1 MYDVIIIGAG
11 VSGMTASIYGARSLK
26 KILVLESKSYGGQ
39 IIETKMIENYPAEKN
54 ISGFDLAT
62 KLYNQVKDLG
72 VDIVYEEVLKIND
85 GKVKEVITNKNTYKT
100 KTIIISTGLKN
111 RKLNLEYEDELIGK
125 GVSYCA
131 ICDGYFYKDKEVA
144 IVGGGNKAL
153 EEALYLTDIAKKVY
167 LIHRKDTFRAH
178 KITVDKL
185 SKKNNIEFIYNT
197 NIVKLNK
204 KDKLESI
211 ELLDINNNNKRVLK
225 IDGLFISI
233 GKIPSNKV
241 FSSLINLSSDGYII
255 TDENCKTNIEGIY
268 ASGDIRDKKL
278 RQLVTATSDGAIA
291 ITEAI
296 NYIDNLD

>member
-1 MYDVIIIGAG
+1 MYDIIIIGAG

-39 IIETKMIENYPAEKN
+39 IIETQNIENYPGEKN
-54 ISGFDLAT
+54 ISGFDFAT
-62 KLYNQVKDLG
+62 KLYDQVKSLG
-72 VDIVYEEVLKIND
+72 VNILYEEVIKIKD
-85 GKVKEVITNKNTYKT
+85 GKIKEVITNKNIYKT
-100 KTIIISTGLKN
+100 KAIIIATGLKN

-125 GVSYCA
+125 GISYCG

-167 LIHRKDTFRAH
+167 LIHRKDTFRAD
-178 KITVDKL
+178 KITVDRL
-185 SKKNNIEFIYNT
+185 NKKNNIEFIYNT

-211 ELLDINNNNKRVLK
+211 ELMDINGSKKTLK

-233 GKIPSNKV
+233 GKIPSNQV
-241 FSSLINLSSDGYII
+241 FLDLINLSKDGYII
-255 TDENCKTNIEGIY
+255 TDEKCKTNIDGIY
-268 ASGDIRDKKL
+268 ASGDIREKSL

-291 ITEAI
+291 IIEAI
-296 NYIDNLD
+296 NYINNLV